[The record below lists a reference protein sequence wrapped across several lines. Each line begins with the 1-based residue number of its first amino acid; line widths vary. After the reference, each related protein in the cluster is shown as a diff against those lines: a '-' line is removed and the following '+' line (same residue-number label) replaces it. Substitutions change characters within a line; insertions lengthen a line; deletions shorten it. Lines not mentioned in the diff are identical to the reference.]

1 MVWFFERGPESLT
14 LDVCRNAAA
23 YEVHVR
29 QPDGTRTL
37 EFSGEAQQLVEQINA
52 IPHVLIAAGWRPC
65 LRLDFYPPC
74 RRAGTDDES

>member
-1 MVWFFERGPESLT
+1 MVWFFERGPECLT

-37 EFSGEAQQLVEQINA
+37 EFSGEAQQLVEQIHA

>member
-37 EFSGEAQQLVEQINA
+37 EFSGEARQLVEQINA

-65 LRLDFYPPC
+65 LHLDLYPPC